1 MNLTPE
7 RKLTTLLF
15 NPFIYIAGGKAL
27 GLGLAAVLLAGLVG
41 SLSNTHFDGV
51 LDTHGGFH
59 VPLGIFLAEGLAD
72 WLCLALV
79 LLIFGKIIS
88 NTAFRTIDLFGT
100 QALARWPT
108 LLTSLVS
115 LPPSMGRFGRELV
128 RQLTTPGVTPAINTL
143 DAVVFFTAVILML
156 LFLAWTVTLMYRSYS
171 VSCNV
176 KGARA
181 VGTFIVGMLLAETLS
196 KFAIYALLQLV
207 VPAIG
212 RR

>member
-1 MNLTPE
+1 MNLTQD

-15 NPFIYIAGGKAL
+15 NPFVYIAGGQAL
-27 GLGLAAVLLAGLVG
+27 GLGVGAILLAGLVG

-88 NTAFRTIDLFGT
+88 KTAFRTIDVFGT

-108 LLTSLVS
+108 LLTSVVS
-115 LPPSMGRFGRELV
+115 LPPAVARFGRELV
-128 RQLTTPGVTPAINTL
+128 RQLTTPGVTPQINPL
-143 DAVVFFTAVILML
+143 DASVFAIAVILML
-156 LFLAWTVTLMYRSYS
+156 LTLAWMVTLMYRAYS

-176 KGARA
+176 RGGKAI
-181 VGTFIVGMLLAETLS
+181 GTFIVGLLLAEILS
-196 KFAIYALLQLV
+196 KFAIYALLKL
-207 VPAIG
+207 
-212 RR
+212 